1 LITPL
6 AGTLI
11 LRAPFPT
18 VVTAQDRLR
27 IVIEE
32 VQLPVAAFDKY
43 GHRDPGLTID
53 DLLVLEN
60 GTPQDVK
67 SVRQIPANV
76 VLLLD
81 TGGEV
86 NPAKNIRTTREIA
99 KNLLTALNTQD
110 QVAVFQISDPAN

>member
-1 LITPL
+1 MMRILLVIVVMIL
-6 AGTLI
+6 LLSGVSVRRATLM
-11 LRAPFPT
+11 PG
-18 VVTAQDRLR
+18 VSAQDRLR

-86 NPAKNIRTTREIA
+86 NPAENIRTSARLRRI
-99 KNLLTALNTQD
+99 L
-110 QVAVFQISDPAN
+110 